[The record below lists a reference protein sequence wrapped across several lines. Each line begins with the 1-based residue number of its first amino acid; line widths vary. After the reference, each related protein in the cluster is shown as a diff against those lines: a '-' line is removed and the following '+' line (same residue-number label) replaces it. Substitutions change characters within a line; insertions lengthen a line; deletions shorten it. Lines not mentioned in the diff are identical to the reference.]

1 MTAAE
6 RSPARILVNGAGMR
20 RAPTRRWFA
29 AIGLSLCAGLLALAV
44 DAQTLQR
51 GNGPEPDSLDPQRAQ
66 GLSAQQVLRDLFE
79 GLMRD
84 DADGQLVPGAAAAV
98 AVDPDGRRYV
108 FSLRTDG
115 RFADGTPVTAD
126 DFVHSFERALDPVTA
141 APSAG
146 MLLPIAGAADRLR
159 GDPVPLGVRAL
170 DPLTLEIRLTAPRS
184 DFLHR
189 LALPIAMPVQRSAI
203 EAHGSG
209 FTRAGKLIGNGAYRL
224 VEWTPQ
230 AWLELERNPHY
241 RAAGAVAIERVRYHV
256 TEDASQELKRFEAG
270 ELHLTETLPPGQL
283 KRLRERHA
291 QELVVAPAYA
301 TFYLG
306 YNLRHPKL
314 ADATALREALSLA
327 IDREILVEHI
337 TGNGELPAYAL
348 IPPAGESSARMVA
361 AAWTPAERQRRARER
376 FAEAGFDR
384 EPPLLIE
391 LRYNTSLANRRLGLA
406 VAAMWEEVLGV
417 DTRLRNEEWKVFV
430 QTRRSGVITEV
441 FRGGWFA
448 DYADPLNFLEPFTS
462 GNPLNAVGY
471 ADPEFDELVSRAATT
486 IGSEREQTLRAAEQR
501 LLDAHVLIPLFHYS
515 SKHLVSPKVCGYRAH
530 PLDHHPSEFLHW
542 CLSAKRD

>member
-1 MTAAE
+1 MAVAD
-6 RSPARILVNGAGMR
+6 RV
-20 RAPTRRWFA
+20 
-29 AIGLSLCAGLLALAV
+29 LSLARALVGLAFGALLLSTSV

-84 DADGQLVPGAAAAV
+84 DADGQLVPGAALSV
-98 AVDPDGRRYV
+98 SVDEDGRRYR
-108 FSLRTDG
+108 FALRPDG
-115 RFADGTPVTAD
+115 RFADGNPVTAA
-126 DFVHSFERALDPVTA
+126 DFVYSFERALDPNTA
-141 APSAG
+141 APSAA
-146 MLLPIAGAADRLR
+146 MLLPIAGAAQRLR
-159 GDPVPLGVRAL
+159 GEPGSLGVRAL
-170 DPLTLEIRLTAPRS
+170 DAHTLEIELESARS
-184 DFLHR
+184 DFLRR

-209 FTRAGKLIGNGAYRL
+209 FTRPGRLIGNGAYVL
-224 VEWTPQ
+224 KQWTPQ
-230 AWLELERNPHY
+230 AWLQLERNPHY
-241 RAAGAVAIERVRYHV
+241 RSAASVAIEKVRYHV
-256 TEDASQELKRFEAG
+256 TEDASSELKRFEAG

-283 KRLRERHA
+283 ARLREGHA
-291 QELVVAPAYA
+291 DELVVASAYA

-314 ADATALREALSLA
+314 ASAALREALSLA
-327 IDREILVEHI
+327 IDREILVKHI

-348 IPPAGESSARMVA
+348 IPPADAAAPQMAA

-384 EPPLLIE
+384 EPPLPIE

-430 QTRRSGVITEV
+430 QTRRAGVITEV

-462 GNPLNAVGY
+462 GNALNAVGY
-471 ADPEFDELVSRAATT
+471 ADAGFDALVATAASST
-486 IGSEREQTLRAAEQR
+486 GPDRDHALRAAEQR
-501 LLDAHVLIPLFHYS
+501 LLDAHALIPLFHYS

-530 PLDHHPSEFLHW
+530 PLDHHPSEFLRF
-542 CLSAKRD
+542 CDSSLDRG

>member
-1 MTAAE
+1 MSNWMAAAD
-6 RSPARILVNGAGMR
+6 RCAAL
-20 RAPTRRWFA
+20 TRRWRA
-29 AIGLSLCAGLLALAV
+29 PLGLLLAAWLLAPALG
-44 DAQTLQR
+44 AQTLHR

-84 DADGQLVPGAAAAV
+84 DADGRLVPGAAAAV
-98 AVDPDGRRYV
+98 DVDADGLRYR
-108 FSLRTDG
+108 FTLRADG
-115 RFADGTPVTAD
+115 RFADGSPLTAD
-126 DFVHSFERALDPVTA
+126 DFVHSFERALDPATA

-146 MLLPIAGAADRLR
+146 MLLPIAGAAERLR
-159 GDPVPLGVRAL
+159 GEAAPLGVRAL

-203 EAHGSG
+203 ESHGSG
-209 FTRAGKLIGNGAYRL
+209 FTRPGKLIGNGAYRL

-241 RAAGAVAIERVRYHV
+241 RAARAVAIERVRYHV
-256 TEDASQELKRFEAG
+256 TEDASQELKRFQAG

-291 QELVVAPAYA
+291 DGLVVAPAYA

-314 ADATALREALSLA
+314 ADAPALREALSLA

-348 IPPAGESSARMVA
+348 IPPADAASAQMAA
-361 AAWTPAERQRRARER
+361 AAWTPTERLRRARELY
-376 FAEAGFDR
+376 ASAGFDR
-384 EPPLLIE
+384 EPPLQIE

-406 VAAMWEEVLGV
+406 VAAMWEDVLGV

-430 QTRRSGVITEV
+430 QTRRAGVITEV

-471 ADPEFDELVSRAATT
+471 ADAGFDALVATAASSTGPERDHA
-486 IGSEREQTLRAAEQR
+486 LRAAEQR
-501 LLDAHVLIPLFHYS
+501 LLDAHALIPLFHYS

-530 PLDHHPSEFLHW
+530 PLDHHPSEFLRF
-542 CLSAKRD
+542 CDSSRDRG